1 MPPLADL
8 VFDMRFLDNPHW
20 DPLLRPQ
27 TGHDEAVGAHIESD
41 AAFAPAFARIRDLV
55 LELLPHYA
63 DQGRAYAAA
72 LRAAGRT
79 AELLD
84 EGGLVHGF
92 ADFAGVVPEARRA
105 VDRAA
110 DALMRVMG

>member
-1 MPPLADL
+1 MHADL
-8 VFDMRFLDNPHW
+8 AHAAPAVVVAAGF
-20 DPLLRPQ
+20 DPLC
-27 TGHDEAVGAHIESD
+27 
-41 AAFAPAFARIRDLV
+41 
-55 LELLPHYA
+55 

-79 AELLD
+79 VELLD